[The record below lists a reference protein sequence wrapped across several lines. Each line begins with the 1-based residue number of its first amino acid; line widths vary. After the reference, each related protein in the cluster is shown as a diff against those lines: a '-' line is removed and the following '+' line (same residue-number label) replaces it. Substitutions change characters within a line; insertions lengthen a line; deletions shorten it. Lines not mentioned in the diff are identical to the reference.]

1 MHTDYPNVPLEKVLL
16 ATAEIAYLSLSFLW
30 QNCYST
36 DQGGFCDIEERERD
50 SRSWRT
56 QHSLQLSAAAPHRY
70 TLSLRILNE
79 ATAQTAS

>member
-36 DQGGFCDIEERERD
+36 DQGGFCDIEERERQQILEN
-50 SRSWRT
+50 T
-56 QHSLQLSAAAPHRY
+56 ALIT
-70 TLSLRILNE
+70 TLCCSSSQVYAVTEN
-79 ATAQTAS
+79 TK